1 MNKINLTL
9 DNLVYNLIV
18 KSSEDLVFILP
29 LKVPNDEIKAK
40 DKNVFVPAIETTL
53 KVFVK
58 TDVDPIPEVK
68 FEGQKD
74 IQKIITTGSFK
85 LLPDSLLAVTFTTI
99 DGGLT
104 WLVNSCNAASQTA
117 EGAETIAK
125 NAETLATTATTTANE
140 AKETAES
147 ATVTATKASGDADS
161 AKLKASA
168 AESTAID
175 AKNTAKTASDLATAT
190 NEKVIEVSNKMI
202 DTEST
207 VQSLEENITNMSADV
222 NETKTTLETTTKTAN
237 IAKAKAE
244 GSVQLST
251 DGYQTINSGVVLGS
265 EKKFLVTRPSD
276 NDTPLAFAVNK
287 YDELTSEDTGKGLEQ
302 FEVGSPKLL
311 MCLNHCGTSF
321 RDKNGE
327 TKTVDGHIR
336 VDYKETSTGPVKQ
349 DQLAYMSD
357 IKEIKE
363 MLKIAINHIKNTEN
377 AVFWIGD
384 DLRPTRENVD
394 PDTLVALPTIE

>member
-175 AKNTAKTASDLATAT
+175 AKKHS
-190 NEKVIEVSNKMI
+190 
-202 DTEST
+202 
-207 VQSLEENITNMSADV
+207 
-222 NETKTTLETTTKTAN
+222 
-237 IAKAKAE
+237 
-244 GSVQLST
+244 
-251 DGYQTINSGVVLGS
+251 
-265 EKKFLVTRPSD
+265 
-276 NDTPLAFAVNK
+276 
-287 YDELTSEDTGKGLEQ
+287 
-302 FEVGSPKLL
+302 
-311 MCLNHCGTSF
+311 
-321 RDKNGE
+321 
-327 TKTVDGHIR
+327 
-336 VDYKETSTGPVKQ
+336 
-349 DQLAYMSD
+349 
-357 IKEIKE
+357 
-363 MLKIAINHIKNTEN
+363 
-377 AVFWIGD
+377 
-384 DLRPTRENVD
+384 
-394 PDTLVALPTIE
+394 

>member
-117 EGAETIAK
+117 EGAETVAK

-140 AKETAES
+140 AKETAE
-147 ATVTATKASGDADS
+147 TATATAIEASSNANS
-161 AKLKASA
+161 AMLKAST
-168 AESTAID
+168 AETKA
-175 AKNTAKTASDLATAT
+175 TEAKTTADTASALATST
-190 NEKVIEVSNKMI
+190 NTKIEEISGKMT
-202 DTEST
+202 DTEAS
-207 VQSLEENITNMSADV
+207 VQSLEENLTSISADID
-222 NETKTTLETTTKTAN
+222 ETKTNLETTTETAN

-244 GSVQLST
+244 SSVQLST
-251 DGYQTINSGVVLGS
+251 EGYQTINSGVVLGS

-276 NDTPLAFAVNK
+276 NITSLAFAVNK

-302 FEVGSPKLL
+302 FEVGSSKLL

-327 TKTVDGHIR
+327 IKTVDGHIR
-336 VDYKETSTGPVKQ
+336 VDYKETPTSSVKQ

-377 AVFWIGD
+377 AVFWVGD
-384 DLRPTRENVD
+384 NLKPTRENVN
-394 PDTLVALPTIE
+394 PDTLIALPTIE

>member
-125 NAETLATTATTTANE
+125 NAETVATTATTTANE
-140 AKETAES
+140 AKETAE
-147 ATVTATKASGDADS
+147 TATATAIEASSNANS
-161 AKLKASA
+161 AMLKAST
-168 AESTAID
+168 AETKA
-175 AKNTAKTASDLATAT
+175 TEAKTTADTASALATST
-190 NEKVIEVSNKMI
+190 NTKIEEISGKM
-202 DTEST
+202 TET
-207 VQSLEENITNMSADV
+207 EANVQSLEESVTSVSADI
-222 NETKTTLETTTKTAN
+222 NETKTNLETTTETAN
-237 IAKAKAE
+237 IAKTKAE
-244 GSVQLST
+244 SSVQLST
-251 DGYQTINSGVVLGS
+251 EGYQTINSGVVLGS

-276 NDTPLAFAVNK
+276 GDTPLAFAVNK

-336 VDYKETSTGPVKQ
+336 VDYKETPTSPVKQ

-377 AVFWIGD
+377 VVFWIDD